1 MQILLKN
8 GLVVLDDNGV
18 CRLTTTNVLVKN
30 GYIEAIGDQIEGSGD
45 QETRVIDL
53 TGKMVLPGLINAH
66 SHSYANMVK
75 SMGEALPLEQWMY
88 YAMLVGKMSLDQLRV
103 AASLQVIENLR
114 KGNTAFV
121 DHLARDYAG
130 LDTAMEVYAKT
141 GVRAALA
148 PMISDLGY
156 TETLPSPKGDAEKN
170 VTGASAEKL
179 EEILDECE
187 ALIKKWHGHEGRLSV
202 MIGPSGPQ
210 RCSDQLLQRSYELAL
225 KYNVGYHTHL
235 LETHIQAQTAIAF
248 WGKTM
253 VEHLAELELLSPQTS
268 LAHGVW
274 LTDEDK
280 EIVAKTGASV
290 VHNPMSN
297 LALGSG
303 VAPLGKYIAAGVNI
317 ALGSDGSNCGGT
329 QSIIKSMQLA
339 AVLTRLANPDYSTWL
354 TAEKVFRM
362 GTLGG
367 AKVLGMEDKLG
378 SISVGKIADLVAI
391 DLNQTIYQ
399 PLHDPIAQLVYGE
412 TGQGVELV
420 MVAGQILLEDG
431 RLTTI
436 DEEAVLK
443 EARDMAASLAKT
455 RDEWL
460 AANQD
465 NYRYVDE
472 VYRGHWK
479 L

>member
-1 MQILLKN
+1 MQILLKK
-8 GLVVLDDNGV
+8 GLVALDDNGV
-18 CRLTTTNVLVKN
+18 YRLTATDVLVRD
-30 GYIEAIGDQIEGSGD
+30 GYIEAIGDRLEVPAD
-45 QETRVIDL
+45 QETRIIDL
-53 TGKMVLPGLINAH
+53 SGKMVIPGLINAH
-66 SHSYANMVK
+66 THSYANMVK
-75 SMGEALPLEQWMY
+75 GMGEALPLEPWMY

-114 KGNTAFV
+114 QGNTAFL

-130 LDTAMEVYAKT
+130 MDTVMEVYAQT

-156 TETLPSPKGDAEKN
+156 TETLPSPTGEAPEK
-170 VTGASAEKL
+170 VSGPAAGKV
-179 EEILDECE
+179 EEILAACE
-187 ALIKKWHGHEGRLSV
+187 ALIKKWHGHEGRLTV
-202 MIGPSGPQ
+202 LLGPSGPQ
-210 RCSDQLLQRSYELAL
+210 RCSDQLLRGSYELAR
-225 KYNVGYHTHL
+225 KYGVGYHTHL
-235 LETHIQAQTAIAF
+235 LETRIQAQTAAAF

-253 VEHLAELELLSPQTS
+253 VEHLAELGVLSPQTS

-274 LTDEDK
+274 LTDREI
-280 EIVAKTGASV
+280 EIVAAAGATV

-303 VAPLGKYIAAGVNI
+303 VAPLGKYIAAGVNL
-317 ALGSDGSNCGGT
+317 ALGSDGSNCSGT
-329 QSIIKSMQLA
+329 QSIVRSMLLA
-339 AVLTRLANPDYSTWL
+339 AALSRLANPDYSQWL

-362 GTLGG
+362 ATQGG

-378 SISVGKIADLVAI
+378 RIEVGRIADLVVI

-399 PLHDPIAQLVYGE
+399 PLHDPMAQLVYGE
-412 TGQGVELV
+412 TGQGVDLV
-420 MVAGQILLEDG
+420 MVAGKILLEDG

-443 EARDMAASLAKT
+443 EARDMAAPLAKL

-460 AANQD
+460 AANRD
-465 NYRYVDE
+465 NYRYVEE
-472 VYRGHWK
+472 VYRGHWQ